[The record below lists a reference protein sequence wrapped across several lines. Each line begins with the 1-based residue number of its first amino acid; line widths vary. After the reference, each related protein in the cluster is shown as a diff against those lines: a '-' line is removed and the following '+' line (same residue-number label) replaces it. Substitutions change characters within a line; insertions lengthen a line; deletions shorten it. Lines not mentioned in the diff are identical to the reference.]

1 MRGGMAASVTQ
12 ALALLAVVV
21 LAVLVAVHADPGA
34 RELAV
39 YADNNA
45 STPAFPEVVQA
56 VASVTAACYANPSS
70 VHALGRRSREL
81 LDACR
86 RRFAELLG
94 ARQCEVVFT
103 SGATEANNAAIR
115 GLFAAQRASGG
126 GGGGAPRRRFRVVTS
141 NVEHAS
147 VYQTL
152 RSLPEREAETVP
164 VPVGPDGRLPPEAV
178 VEALEAAPTDMVC
191 VILANNEVGTIQDI
205 APVAEAC
212 RARGVHLHLD
222 VTQVVG
228 RYPLDLHALGCDTA
242 TLSAHKF
249 HGPKGV
255 GALFVRDGVRFDA
268 CATGGGQE
276 MSWRSGTENLAGIRG
291 AVVALERC
299 AAELASGGDARVRAM
314 RDHVEAALLAGL
326 PPGGVRV
333 NGAGGARLYNTLSVS
348 FPGVN
353 SRAQLVPA
361 LDEARVYVNV
371 GCACSQGKPSAT
383 LQALGLT
390 PEEQQGSIRVSFGF
404 MNTPQEARKLA
415 RALLAAVRLARA
427 APAAAPPS

>member
-1 MRGGMAASVTQ
+1 MGATVTQ

-21 LAVLVAVHADPGA
+21 LAVLLALHADPA
-34 RELAV
+34 RGEVPV

-45 STPAFPEVVQA
+45 SAPAFPEVVQA
-56 VASVTAACYANPSS
+56 VATVTAACYANPSS

-86 RRFAELLG
+86 KRFAELLG

-103 SGATEANNAAIR
+103 SGATEANNLAIR
-115 GLFAAQRASGG
+115 GLFAAAARREGG
-126 GGGGAPRRRFRVVTS
+126 RRFRVVTS

-152 RSLPEREAETVP
+152 HSLPARECETVV
-164 VPVGPDGRLPPEAV
+164 VPVDAEGRLPPEAV
-178 VEALEAAPTDMVC
+178 VAALEAAPTDMVC
-191 VILANNEVGTIQDI
+191 IILANNEVGVVQDV
-205 APVAEAC
+205 APVVAAC
-212 RARGVHLHLD
+212 RERGVHLHLD
-222 VTQVVG
+222 ATQVVG
-228 RYPLDLHALGCDTA
+228 RYPVDMHTLGCDTA
-242 TLSAHKF
+242 TMSAHKF

-255 GALFVRDGVRFDA
+255 GVLFVRDGVRFDA
-268 CATGGGQE
+268 CTTGGGQE
-276 MSWRSGTENLAGIRG
+276 MAWRSGTENLAGIRG
-291 AVVALERC
+291 ATVALERC
-299 AAELASGGDARVRAM
+299 AEELAAGGDARVRAM

-326 PPGGVRV
+326 PPGAVRV

-353 SRAQLVPA
+353 SRTQLIPA
-361 LDEARVYVNV
+361 LDAARVYVNV

-390 PEEQQGSIRVSFGF
+390 SEEQQGSIRVSFGF
-404 MNTPQEARKLA
+404 LNAAQDARRAA
-415 RALLAAVRLARA
+415 RALLAAVTAARR
-427 APAAAPPS
+427 P